1 MKKFI
6 QLLSIFLSS
15 LLVIFCNRE
24 HDHED
29 HDHDQIERVIV
40 TATNK
45 ANTNDVQTVNY
56 VGGVADRNLTLV
68 AGRTYAISLDFQK
81 KNSSGAYV
89 SMNSEIITDKE
100 QHFITY
106 EFADAGITMLRA
118 SDDTARNDGK
128 KIGLKT
134 DWAVSS
140 VSSTSLVR
148 IKLIHA
154 AASVDDNFPSANN
167 QLGRTV
173 GGETDANL
181 TINVR

>member
-6 QLLSIFLSS
+6 QITGIFLLSLF
-15 LLVIFCNRE
+15 VISCNRE
-24 HDHED
+24 HDHDD

-40 TATNK
+40 TVTNK
-45 ANTNDVQTVNY
+45 ANSNDVQTVNY

-68 AGRTYAISLDFQK
+68 AGRNYAVSLDFQK
-81 KNSSGAYV
+81 KTSGGSYV

-100 QHFITY
+100 EHFITY
-106 EFADAGITMLRA
+106 EFADAGITILRA
-118 SDDTARNDGK
+118 SDDTARVDGK

-140 VSSTSLVR
+140 VTSTSLVR
-148 IKLIHA
+148 IKLIHTP
-154 AASVDDNFPSANN
+154 ASVDDQFPTANN

-173 GGETDANL
+173 GGETDASLN
-181 TINVR
+181 INIR